1 MLSCWMIDLWRQIS
15 NDVVQLLMLTHHFV
29 KNILQMPKELEKRNI
44 HVCYLI
50 REKFQLINDIITH
63 NLVTEQLNH
72 IKLEILINFSSSSNK
87 RRNNIAI
94 FNIDFKSWNGFWFTQ
109 LVIDTKTNFIKLYSI
124 IASI

>member
-1 MLSCWMIDLWRQIS
+1 
-15 NDVVQLLMLTHHFV
+15 MLTHHFV
-29 KNILQMPKELEKRNI
+29 KNSLQMPKELEKRNI
-44 HVCYLI
+44 HVYYLI

-94 FNIDFKSWNGFWFTQ
+94 FNIDFKS
-109 LVIDTKTNFIKLYSI
+109 
-124 IASI
+124 